1 MKIEEKAIARI
12 LFQNKLHKANGQKF
26 EDIFTAILNYAESD
40 FQQIKPWGCIGDRK
54 CDGYIR
60 SKAIFYQVFAPEEI
74 GKSYVSVVA
83 KIENDF
89 NGLVSQWNPVN
100 EFYFVINDKYLG
112 VNADCEQKLQ
122 KIKSDN
128 NLLKTGFLTA
138 KDLENLL
145 FELSDDQIFLVV
157 GFLPDPIHLKTVN
170 YSILNEVI
178 EFVMK
183 SPLSNGPVNNIT
195 VPDWDEKI
203 KFNQLSSISS
213 NSLNNG
219 YLQIGALENYL
230 KNNGKFLATE
240 LQKRLY
246 QIYHDEKIK
255 NKIGDDLFWAVVTEA
270 SPKAESMYQAAVIV
284 LMAKYFESCD
294 IFEDPAGKNKK

>member
-1 MKIEEKAIARI
+1 MDNARKTIARI
-12 LFQNKLHKANGQKF
+12 LFQNKIHKANGQKF
-26 EDIFTAILNYAESD
+26 EDMFTAILNYAESD

-60 SKAIFYQVFAPEEI
+60 SKGIFYQVFAPEEI
-74 GKSYVSVVA
+74 GKSYVSVVT
-83 KIENDF
+83 KIEKDF

-122 KIKSDN
+122 KVKSDN
-128 NLLKTGFLTA
+128 NLLSAGFLTA

-145 FELSDDQIFLVV
+145 FGLSDDQIFLVV
-157 GFLPDPIHLKTVN
+157 GFLPDPIHLKTIN

-183 SPLSNGPVNNIT
+183 SPLSNCAVNKST
-195 VPDWDEKI
+195 VPDWDEKV

-213 NSLNNG
+213 NSLSNG

-255 NKIGDDLFWAVVTEA
+255 NKIGDGLFWAVVNEA

>member
-1 MKIEEKAIARI
+1 MTIDEKAIARI

-60 SKAIFYQVFAPEEI
+60 SKGIFYQVFAPEEI
-74 GKSYVSVVA
+74 GKSYVSVVT

-89 NGLVSQWNPVN
+89 NGLMSQWNPVN
-100 EFYFVINDKYLG
+100 EFYFVINDKYQG

-128 NLLKTGFLTA
+128 SLLKTGFLTA

-157 GFLPDPIHLKTVN
+157 GFLPDPIHLKTIN

-183 SPLSNGPVNNIT
+183 SPLSNCPGNKIN

-203 KFNQLSSISS
+203 KFNQLSSVSS
-213 NSLNNG
+213 NSLSNG

-240 LQKRLY
+240 LQKRLH
-246 QIYHDEKIK
+246 QIYHNEKNK
-255 NKIGDDLFWAVVTEA
+255 NKIGDDLFWAVVNEA

-294 IFEDPAGKNKK
+294 IFEDPAGKKK

>member
-60 SKAIFYQVFAPEEI
+60 SKGIFYQVFAPGEI
-74 GKSYVSVVA
+74 SKSYVSVVA

-128 NLLKTGFLTA
+128 NLLKAGFLTA

-157 GFLPDPIHLKTVN
+157 GFLPDPIHLKTIN

-255 NKIGDDLFWAVVTEA
+255 NKIGDDLFWAVVNEA